1 MDKVQFEKYFKVND
15 KEEVVFT
22 GDTLEIYI
30 PKRFEEKQFTK
41 IESDISTLAIFEMV
55 VNGKDRMG
63 YFLPA
68 FIKIEPSGIDTV
80 TIGDER
86 FIKASLVKNDLFM
99 KTREIVQTEK
109 IAYLIW
115 NEFIYLGNIPKWMS
129 YLDVIN
135 MFKTMQNITGLKFG
149 VPPVVFEII
158 ISHLAR
164 TQENLDAEYR
174 LTDMQNPPSFIPLHS
189 VAHAAVSVSARLIG
203 SYFDDAVNVSL
214 IQDQGRSSELE
225 DVLRA

>member
-1 MDKVQFEKYFKVND
+1 MDRVQFEKYFKVNQKD
-15 KEEVVFT
+15 EVIFT
-22 GDTLEIYI
+22 GDSLEIYI
-30 PKRFEEKQFTK
+30 PKRFEEKDFTK
-41 IESDISTLAIFEMV
+41 IESDVSTLAIFEMV
-55 VNGKDRMG
+55 VNGKDKLG
-63 YFLPA
+63 FFLPA
-68 FIKIEPSGIDTV
+68 FIKIVPSGIDTITV
-80 TIGDER
+80 GEER
-86 FIKASLVKNDLFM
+86 FIKVSLVKNDLFM

-129 YLDVIN
+129 YLDVVG
-135 MFKTMQNITGLKFG
+135 MFKTLQKTTGLKFG

-174 LTDMQNPPSFIPLHS
+174 LTDMKEQPSFIPLHS

-214 IQDQGRSSELE
+214 LQDKGRSSELE
-225 DVLRA
+225 DILRA